1 MSDQSEQEIDTTNKT
16 QPDIA
21 VADTLEISKR
31 PRRTRKATKFY
42 TPAQS
47 ISKKRKR
54 RVKSKK
60 TARNKEPTTTG
71 DKRKA
76 FDVPVEQPKK
86 MKVSEFT
93 GSMRNLNLKGKYDET
108 EHRQKKLSAV
118 MKADLIT
125 VRSVHGKKHVQQGRC
140 FSVKY
145 KSFEKCTACLAKQTD
160 VCRFNGIR
168 VFEQKKEDRLI
179 YGPDFISMTDPEP
192 ASTYEAE
199 VNDDEVKNFLQK
211 EISHFKVAKF
221 RKIPGRNICQLCDG
235 CQTTIFSGYWMC
247 CVCGREYC
255 LSCHEEWNNVYEFS
269 NETGKCSHKRHHYK
283 EQLVPMYHYKK
294 EEILRLIDQCNQ
306 MILDDDDSIDLD
318 DGELSDD
325 ESVIESSRAASQR
338 RQRTPRKIRTLN
350 AQVSA
355 ADNNIPAQGNDEH
368 NKTDD
373 KNIPAQ
379 GHDEHNKIDDKNIPA
394 QGHDEHIKTDDK
406 NIPTQGHD
414 EHNKTDDNNIP
425 AQGHD
430 EHNKT
435 DDNNIPAQGHDEHN
449 KTDDNN
455 ILTQGHDEHNK
466 TDDNNIL
473 TQGHDE
479 HNRSNK
485 TIYENNISTR
495 IHNEHKKTEYEAN
508 EMTEEIFRD
517 LWRKGYPFV
526 IKGVDKLSEDIWK
539 PQYFIEHY
547 GEHECTDWPPKD
559 DFAETFPEHY
569 KDFSN
574 SLPFKEYT
582 TRGGA
587 LNLAHRLPLEIN
599 RTDLGPKMYNAY
611 GSEEDI
617 GGKGTTNL
625 HLDITDAV
633 NLMEYAPIVEKRLE
647 NERDK
652 PAAAVWDLY
661 HSAELPRIRRF
672 LRKIAKERGLSIC
685 HPIHDQFFYLDKE
698 LRERLTAEEGVT
710 GWRVLQNPGD
720 AVFIPAGCAHQVCNY
735 TSCVKA
741 AVDFVSPE
749 GVARSYIVSQQFRK
763 LRNGHKRRMDILQ
776 LPNILYHAWSTSW
789 DESND

>member
-1 MSDQSEQEIDTTNKT
+1 MSDQGDQGIDPINTT
-16 QPDIA
+16 QPDIT
-21 VADTLEISKR
+21 VSDTFEISKR

-42 TPAQS
+42 TPTQS
-47 ISKKRKR
+47 ITRRRKKR
-54 RVKSKK
+54 VKPKK
-60 TARNKEPTTTG
+60 TTRNEEPTTTG
-71 DKRKA
+71 DKRKSSN
-76 FDVPVEQPKK
+76 VSVKQPKK

-93 GSMRNLNLKGKYDET
+93 DSMRDLNLKVDGNEI
-108 EHRQKKLSAV
+108 EHRQMKLSTV

-125 VRSVHGKKHVQQGRC
+125 VRPVHGKKHVQQGRC
-140 FSVKY
+140 FSVRY
-145 KSFEKCTACLAKQTD
+145 KSFERCTACLAKQTD
-160 VCRFNGIR
+160 LCRFNGIR
-168 VFEQKKEDRLI
+168 VFELEEDNMLI
-179 YGPDFISMTDPEP
+179 YGPDFISMTDPDP
-192 ASTYEAE
+192 SSTYETE
-199 VNDDEVKNFLQK
+199 VNDDEVKN
-211 EISHFKVAKF
+211 VAKY
-221 RKIPGRNICQLCDG
+221 RKVPHRKICQLCDG

-255 LSCHEEWNNVYEFS
+255 LSCHEEWSDVNEFS
-269 NETGKCSHKRHHYK
+269 NEIGKCSHKRPHYK
-283 EQLVPMYHYKK
+283 EQLVPMYHYPK

-306 MILDDDDSIDLD
+306 MILDDEDSIDLD

-325 ESVIESSRAASQR
+325 VSVVESSRAASQR
-338 RQRTPRKIRTLN
+338 RQKTSRRFRTVH

-355 ADNNIPAQGNDEH
+355 ADNNISAQENDEQK
-368 NKTDD
+368 KTGYD
-373 KNIPAQ
+373 
-379 GHDEHNKIDDKNIPA
+379 
-394 QGHDEHIKTDDK
+394 
-406 NIPTQGHD
+406 
-414 EHNKTDDNNIP
+414 
-425 AQGHD
+425 
-430 EHNKT
+430 
-435 DDNNIPAQGHDEHN
+435 
-449 KTDDNN
+449 
-455 ILTQGHDEHNK
+455 
-466 TDDNNIL
+466 
-473 TQGHDE
+473 
-479 HNRSNK
+479 
-485 TIYENNISTR
+485 NNISTR

-526 IKGVDKLSEDIWK
+526 IKGVDRLNEDIWK
-539 PQYFIEHY
+539 PEYFIEHY
-547 GEHECTDWPPKD
+547 GETVCRVIDVKENVEYKMNVNTFFKGFEDFNERFINDHGKHPCLKLKDWPPKD
-559 DFAETFPEHY
+559 DFAVTFPEHY

-582 TRGGA
+582 TRGGV

-599 RTDLGPKMYNAY
+599 RPDLGPKMYNAY

-633 NLMEYAPIVEKRLE
+633 NLMSYAPIVEKRLE

-661 HSAELPRIRRF
+661 HSAELPRLRRF
-672 LRKIAKERGLSIC
+672 LRKIANERGLYIC

-710 GWRVLQNPGD
+710 GWRVYQNPGD

-749 GVARSYIVSQQFRK
+749 GVARSCIVSQQFRK
-763 LRNGHKRRMDILQ
+763 LRSGHKRRMDILQ